1 MYPYQRTPMGN
12 PYISPIWWVFMG
24 YNPHESLENTNYH
37 GYTVR
42 GTPNCPLHIDLGN
55 IWYRYSVFTNSP
67 AGNKTFTRT
76 KWLNILNSERYLKG
90 LKSTS

>member
-24 YNPHESLENTNYH
+24 YNPQEFLENTNYH

-42 GTPNCPLHIDLGN
+42 GTPNCPLNIDLGN
-55 IWYRYSVFTNSP
+55 IWYSVFTTVTHLLEIKLLQEQN
-67 AGNKTFTRT
+67 G
-76 KWLNILNSERYLKG
+76 
-90 LKSTS
+90 